1 MEWEVS
7 THYMKDEKIAICIMS
22 GGLDSL
28 CAAAYIKNYMKYKIK
43 IITFSY
49 GQRAKREIIQ
59 SKKLAK
65 ALNSDEYRIVDINFM
80 KELYGSSNV
89 LTNSKLSIPS
99 KFDQSIVV
107 PIRNA
112 IFITI
117 ATAWAFSVD
126 ADLIVF
132 GAHADDFN
140 YPDCRP
146 KFIQSITNTLNIGEE
161 DKIKNGIIRKVSIWS
176 PSVEGIT
183 KYELLKLGH
192 EILGDTIF
200 EAWSCYSNGKKIHQD
215 LVQCGECES
224 CINRKM
230 AFSKASIEDKT
241 IYAKN

>member
-1 MEWEVS
+1 
-7 THYMKDEKIAICIMS
+7 MKDEKIAICIMS

-80 KELYGSSNV
+80 KELYGNSNV
-89 LTNSKLSIPS
+89 LTNRKLSIPS

-117 ATAWAFSVD
+117 ATAWAFSAD

-176 PSVEGIT
+176 PSLEGIT

-200 EAWSCYSNGKKIHQD
+200 ESWSCYSNGKKIHQD

>member
-1 MEWEVS
+1 
-7 THYMKDEKIAICIMS
+7 MKDEKIAICIMS

-28 CAAAYIKNYMKYKIK
+28 CAAAYIKKYKKYKTK

-49 GQRAKREIIQ
+49 GQRAKRETIQ

-65 ALNSDEYRIVDINFM
+65 ALNSEYRIVDINFM

-132 GAHADDFN
+132 GAHTDDFH

-161 DKIKNGIIRKVSIWS
+161 DKIKNGVKRKVSIWS
-176 PSVEGIT
+176 PSLEGIT
-183 KYELLKLGH
+183 KYKLLKLGH

-200 EAWSCYSNGKKIHQD
+200 ESWSCYSNGKKIHQNV
-215 LVQCGECES
+215 VQCGECES